1 MNFTIIAAK
10 PYDAH
15 CKEIASTE
23 EQLIGRGEVVID
35 IQHSSFSRWGTVY
48 YSAIIKSKIQL

>member
-23 EQLIGRGEVVID
+23 EQLKEMGEVIES
-35 IQHSSFSRWGTVY
+35 IQLSTCSRFGTIY
-48 YSAIIKSKIQL
+48 YSAVIKSKII